1 MNKLKELV
9 AGQILYFTS
18 ANKTV
23 RETVALMAK
32 ADIGAVCVFEGDR
45 LTGMFS
51 ERDLMNRVVD
61 KDMDPSKVKIKDVM
75 TSKIIVAEA
84 NENIQDALEK
94 MKKLHCRHMPVVEDG
109 KLIGVIS
116 IRKLLLHDVSVK
128 EAEIKLLD
136 AYITY
141 SPRRMEGN

>member
-1 MNKLKELV
+1 
-9 AGQILYFTS
+9 
-18 ANKTV
+18 
-23 RETVALMAK
+23 
-32 ADIGAVCVFEGDR
+32 
-45 LTGMFS
+45 
-51 ERDLMNRVVD
+51 
-61 KDMDPSKVKIKDVM
+61 
-75 TSKIIVAEA
+75 
-84 NENIQDALEK
+84 
-94 MKKLHCRHMPVVEDG
+94 MPVVEDG